1 MSNRFKSIKILEADY
16 ERLRKRGTCGDTI
29 YGIVGALLDEVE
41 NREKVE
47 KLIY

>member
-16 ERLRKRGTCGDTI
+16 ERLLKRGTCGDTI
-29 YGIVGALLDEVE
+29 YGIVGSLLDEAE
-41 NREKVE
+41 KREKVE